1 MIDFE
6 ELYKEQQEQ
15 EKEKKKLEQKA
26 ILELDKIRLQADFK
40 EVKEKIEKLKKMFED
55 EKIFKLGTISK
66 DVFTYTFEVQ
76 DVSKYPTLDLL
87 EIADKI
93 NNFIWSCKNVG
104 SGLLNFKQ
112 NADLTKMAKQY
123 YKEYQDQL
131 FGIFQKYVYFS
142 SEHKDYTD
150 DPCGEYT
157 KVIMEFVDKIKPL
170 DKVNKRK

>member
-15 EKEKKKLEQKA
+15 EKEKEKLNQKA
-26 ILELDKIRLQADFK
+26 IMELDKISLQADFK
-40 EVKEKIEKLKKMFED
+40 EVKEKIEKLKKMFGD

-66 DVFTYTFEVQ
+66 DVFIYTFEVQ

-93 NNFIWSCKNVG
+93 NGFILSCQNVG
-104 SGLLNFKQ
+104 SGLLNFNQ
-112 NADLTKMAKQY
+112 NSDLTKIAKQY
-123 YKEYQDQL
+123 YKEYQDML

-142 SEHKDYTD
+142 SIHKDYID
-150 DPCGEYT
+150 DPCGEQT
-157 KVIMEFVDKIKPL
+157 KVIMEFVDKLKPL
-170 DKVNKRK
+170 DKANKRK